1 MAVEILSK
9 NAVRQRQAAG
19 DERVAAVTVAD
30 VDLHFKEDF
39 VREISNLWRD
49 VQKRV
54 LMIGRYL
61 NRAKTSL
68 PHGEFQHM
76 IKAELPFSEQVA
88 YQMRQVAA
96 AVDSGRFVED
106 ELPRNY
112 SVAYQL
118 VTLSEREVQIAR
130 QRQLFRPD
138 VRRSELLALKRELR
152 PVQELNPPLNREELL
167 VERAQLLQRL
177 AEIEAML
184 GPMLEHGDDNNFIAP
199 LPIVPAPSSVSSEPA
214 G

>member
-30 VDLHFKEDF
+30 VDLRVKEDF
-39 VREISNLWRD
+39 IREISNLWRD
-49 VQKRV
+49 VQRRV

-61 NRAKTSL
+61 NRAKAML
-68 PHGEFQHM
+68 PHGEFQYM

-96 AVDSGRFVED
+96 AVDAGRFLEE
-106 ELPRNY
+106 ELPQNY

-130 QRQLFRPD
+130 QRRLFRPN
-138 VRRSELLALKRELR
+138 VRRSELLAFKRELR
-152 PVQELNPPLNREELL
+152 PIQPASSSRDREEL
-167 VERAQLLQRL
+167 VAERNRLLQRL
-177 AEIEAML
+177 AELDALL
-184 GPMLEHGDDNNFIAP
+184 GPLIEHDSDVFIESA
-199 LPIVPAPSSVSSEPA
+199 LPAPA
-214 G
+214 GDSAPTEEVG